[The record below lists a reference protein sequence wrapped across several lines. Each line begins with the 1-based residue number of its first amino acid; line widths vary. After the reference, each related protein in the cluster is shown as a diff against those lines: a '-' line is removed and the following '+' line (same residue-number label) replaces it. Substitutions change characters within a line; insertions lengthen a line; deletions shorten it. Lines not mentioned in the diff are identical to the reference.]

1 MLLILVRIN
10 LIELP
15 KPEHFLKKNE
25 KQLSKEQ
32 MKSENIIEEQ
42 QTTIWGFV
50 RVSGDEVPRETVIIR
65 YQTISWIVKRNW
77 NYLGNLIVERLIK

>member
-50 RVSGDEVPRETVIIR
+50 RVSGDEVPRVTVIICD
-65 YQTISWIVKRNW
+65 QVSGHILNCQKK
-77 NYLGNLIVERLIK
+77 LELFG